1 MGSSLVLGFLLSG
14 KAAYCLVRLA
24 DCRKRFGTQK
34 KGEATFL
41 TLSASTALQRSPSV
55 RQSQTATSE
64 HPEFLTCLNSPSE
77 EKLIT
82 YKGSPPLSEQCLSL

>member
-24 DCRKRFGTQK
+24 DCWKRFGTQK

-55 RQSQTATSE
+55 STATSE
-64 HPEFLTCLNSPSE
+64 HPEFLTSV
-77 EKLIT
+77 
-82 YKGSPPLSEQCLSL
+82 